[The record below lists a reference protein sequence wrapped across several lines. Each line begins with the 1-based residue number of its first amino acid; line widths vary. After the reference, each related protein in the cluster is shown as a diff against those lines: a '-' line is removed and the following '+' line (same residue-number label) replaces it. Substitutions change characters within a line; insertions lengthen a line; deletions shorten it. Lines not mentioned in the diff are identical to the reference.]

1 MCSYKRICHQIPN
14 FTFPKQPKMNPKVN
28 VILSK
33 TEKWREEFEALRAIV
48 LECGLT
54 EELKWG
60 QPCYTFHKSNI
71 VLIHGFKD
79 YCALLFFKGA
89 LLSNAD
95 GLLIQQTDNVQSA
108 RQIRFTST
116 KEILQVKQGIKS
128 YIFEAIEVEKAGL
141 KVEMKKTS
149 DFEVAEEFQ
158 QKLDELPALKT
169 AFEALTPGRQ
179 RAYLFYFSDAKQ
191 SKTRAARVE
200 KYIPHIL
207 NGKGIND

>member
-1 MCSYKRICHQIPN
+1 
-14 FTFPKQPKMNPKVN
+14 MNPKVDAFLN
-28 VILSK
+28 NID
-33 TEKWREEFEALRAIV
+33 KWQEEFEALRTII

-60 QPCYTFHKSNI
+60 QPCYTFQKSNI
-71 VLIHGFKD
+71 VLIHGFKE

-95 GLLIQQTDNVQSA
+95 GLLIQQTDHVQSA
-108 RQIRFTST
+108 RQIRFVNS
-116 KEILQVKQGIKS
+116 KEILEVKQQIKN

-141 KVEMKKTS
+141 KVEMRKTS

-158 QKLDELPALKT
+158 EKLDALPALRI

-179 RAYLFYFSDAKQ
+179 RAYLFHFSEAKQ
-191 SKTRAARVE
+191 TKTRAARVE
-200 KYIPHIL
+200 KYIPQIL
-207 NGKGIND
+207 KGKGIND

>member
-1 MCSYKRICHQIPN
+1 
-14 FTFPKQPKMNPKVN
+14 MNPKVN

>member
-1 MCSYKRICHQIPN
+1 
-14 FTFPKQPKMNPKVN
+14 MNPKVD
-28 VILSK
+28 IFLSK
-33 TEKWREEFEALRAIV
+33 SDKWREEFEALRTIV

-60 QPCYTFHKSNI
+60 QPCYSFNKSNI
-71 VLIHGFKD
+71 AIIQGFKE

-95 GLLIQQTDNVQSA
+95 GLLIQQTGHVQSA
-108 RQIRFTST
+108 RQIRFTDA
-116 KEILQVKQGIKS
+116 KEIWTVKQEIKN

-158 QKLDELPALKT
+158 QKLKALPALRI

-179 RAYLFYFSDAKQ
+179 RAYLFHFSEAKQ
-191 SKTRAARVE
+191 SKTRSARVE
-200 KYIPHIL
+200 KYIPQIL
-207 NGKGIND
+207 SGKGIND

>member
-1 MCSYKRICHQIPN
+1 
-14 FTFPKQPKMNPKVN
+14 MNPKVT
-28 VILSK
+28 VFLSN
-33 TEKWREEFEALRAIV
+33 TEKWKEEFEALRAIV

-60 QPCYTFHKSNI
+60 QPCYTLHKSNI
-71 VLIHGFKD
+71 VLIHGFKE

-95 GLLIQQTDNVQSA
+95 GLLIQQTDHVQSA
-108 RQIRFTST
+108 RQIRFANP
-116 KEILQVKQGIKS
+116 KEIWSVKQQIKN

-141 KVEMKKTS
+141 KVAMRKTA
-149 DFEVAEEFQ
+149 DFEVAAEFQ
-158 QKLDELPALKT
+158 EKLDALPALKI

-179 RAYLFYFSDAKQ
+179 RAYLFHFSEAKQ

-200 KYIPHIL
+200 KYTPQIL
-207 NGKGIND
+207 SGKGIND